1 MSLGIRIGQIRRQT
15 AVPQGTTSPIYGI
28 TPDAQGMRP
37 SALQVGVVRNA
48 GTSAHSVTVEG
59 AMDYAGPWTV
69 LATIIDEIP
78 VKISASIP
86 NYIRTNA
93 GTMTGGTADI
103 IITGAVN

>member
-1 MSLGIRIGQIRRQT
+1 MSLGIRIGQIRRQE
-15 AVPQGTTSPIYGI
+15 AVAQGVTSPVYGI

-37 SALQVGVVRNA
+37 SALMAAVRRNA

-59 AMDYAGPWTV
+59 SMDYNGPWTV
-69 LATIIDEIP
+69 LATIIDEVP
-78 VKISASIP
+78 VKIATSIP